1 MGQAYGKPSA
11 HTDVKWFTNLPKEA
25 VQSLWTS
32 YNLHGE
38 GWGLEL
44 FDFMVIFKEAAY
56 FMSLGFT
63 DEQLEALFNAFDT
76 DSNGL
81 VDALELI
88 FSLVLASG
96 KFGVHVY
103 MGGKKERKS
112 YHGAV
117 SQTPL
122 CHVQAGLC
130 GPEMWKT
137 LRIFSFG
144 AWMHVVACF

>member
-1 MGQAYGKPSA
+1 MGQAYGKPSC
-11 HTDVKWFTNLPKEA
+11 HEGVKAFTNLPKEA

-63 DEQLEALFNAFDT
+63 DAQLEALFSAFDT
-76 DSNGL
+76 DDNGL

-88 FSLVLASG
+88 ISLVLASG
-96 KFGVHVY
+96 KYQVY
-103 MGGKKERKS
+103 ISTKTRKW
-112 YHGAV
+112 GAQV
-117 SQTPL
+117 D
-122 CHVQAGLC
+122 
-130 GPEMWKT
+130 
-137 LRIFSFG
+137 
-144 AWMHVVACF
+144 AW

>member
-1 MGQAYGKPSA
+1 MGQAFGRPQA
-11 HTDVKWFTNLPKEA
+11 HADVKPFTNLPKEA

-63 DEQLEALFNAFDT
+63 EAQLEALFNTFDT

-81 VDALELI
+81 VDALEMI
-88 FSLVLASG
+88 ISLVLASG
-96 KFGVHVY
+96 KFREFHVFWKR
-103 MGGKKERKS
+103 KKKVDLPS
-112 YHGAV
+112 TGWCAV
-117 SQTPL
+117 PVQSILTLSSFPL
-122 CHVQAGLC
+122 
-130 GPEMWKT
+130 T
-137 LRIFSFG
+137 LSI
-144 AWMHVVACF
+144 MIITN